1 MVMDVGDW
9 LGCRLG
15 PKGRW
20 RGRRGDMGLKGFALV
35 HSRNYFE
42 VGKFLESRD
51 NNATNPWDDFIC
63 SFSLGFST

>member
-42 VGKFLESRD
+42 VGKFLES
-51 NNATNPWDDFIC
+51 
-63 SFSLGFST
+63 